1 MWGSGVGWG
10 GAGIARADALLRP
23 DWPRAASGV
32 LPWLP
37 LSTSG
42 QRLVGRTRVCRE
54 EGPVAESRCGS
65 WHASQGGRKAPAGK
79 GLSRAGVVAGRR
91 RFSPVTAPVVAS
103 PPRAVTSTPPNG
115 VTAVPRAAADGG
127 SHEGSL
133 LRSPTLALPPSAPAL
148 SRCHSVYWCDS
159 RPTMMSPFP
168 ELPHITSPCVAQLT
182 SLQSAPQSCHPTG
195 LVRHRGLAQ
204 PPLALL
210 TAWLHHVASLC
221 PCAEVCHHPA
231 SDTPWVLWHS
241 YATCSGKPACPKAG
255 ATHTVSLFCCNPV
268 RL

>member
-103 PPRAVTSTPPNG
+103 PPRAVTSTPRM
-115 VTAVPRAAADGG
+115 ASLQCLVPRQMAAHTRD
-127 SHEGSL
+127 
-133 LRSPTLALPPSAPAL
+133 RCSA
-148 SRCHSVYWCDS
+148 
-159 RPTMMSPFP
+159 
-168 ELPHITSPCVAQLT
+168 
-182 SLQSAPQSCHPTG
+182 APLWLCHP
-195 LVRHRGLAQ
+195 Q
-204 PPLALL
+204 LL
-210 TAWLHHVASLC
+210 L
-221 PCAEVCHHPA
+221 
-231 SDTPWVLWHS
+231 
-241 YATCSGKPACPKAG
+241 
-255 ATHTVSLFCCNPV
+255 
-268 RL
+268 